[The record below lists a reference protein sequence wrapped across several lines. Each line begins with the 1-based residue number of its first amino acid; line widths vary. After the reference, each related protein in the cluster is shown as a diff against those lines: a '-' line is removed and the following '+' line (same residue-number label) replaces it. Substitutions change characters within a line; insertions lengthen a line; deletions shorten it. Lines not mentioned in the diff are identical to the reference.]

1 MEDCKILLDHGSEGN
16 LSFVSEDGD
25 SQMTAL
31 PPFSA
36 SVPVD
41 QEHDR
46 NERLIS
52 LPNLKEQAEGLPP
65 PLPVTAQ
72 TFLTQYVAP
81 AVLEVFPEWQGIL
94 IESPTLDQAVWIVR
108 DSQTGRRLAQET
120 GHPFLLLDESLA
132 LAGRSENSPCWEI
145 PPEDTHLK
153 RVKSGLKPTEFA
165 LGQSTTK
172 ESGHEDDAK
181 NLVE

>member
-1 MEDCKILLDHGSEGN
+1 
-16 LSFVSEDGD
+16 
-25 SQMTAL
+25 MTAL
-31 PPFSA
+31 PPLSS

-41 QEHDR
+41 RAHDR
-46 NERLIS
+46 LDRPLS
-52 LPNLKEQAEGLPP
+52 LPPLRDRTEGLPP
-65 PLPVTAQ
+65 PLPAAAQ
-72 TFLTQYVAP
+72 AFLTRYVAP

-153 RVKSGLKPTEFA
+153 RVKSGLKPTEFT